1 MFVANTNVLSMTA
14 MRAQAQSESRM
25 QRTLEKLSSGLRI
38 NSARDDAAGLAISN
52 RFTTQIRGMNQAVRN
67 VNDAVSLMQTAE
79 GSLGE
84 ITGLLQRG
92 RELAIRAANATVSRQ
107 DRESLQSE
115 INQIF
120 SEVDR
125 ISSSTTFNSVKL
137 FADTSTG
144 ATYVDAETGSGVRL
158 DVWDEATRN
167 VEERE
172 AILASL
178 QRGWLQ
184 QSEQLLSTYLGLD
197 ASNATLRIYLDD
209 QIDFADAFVS
219 FSGSTPGPHSEL
231 ELHIG
236 VQNLMDVADALN
248 IDVGTYPQDTFD
260 QLIAHEMT
268 HAVMAA
274 TLNVNNYPTWFM
286 EGTAEFIPG
295 GDFRLDSVIDGGAT
309 PAQVA
314 SALATID
321 SSGFNGS
328 HLHYASSYSAVRYLH
343 DRIKDAGGG
352 GIEDMMAY
360 LRDDA
365 GRTLD
370 DYFAQAGLT
379 RSDDVTAI
387 GSEAAFI
394 SSFATVDGAGYIGGL
409 NLSNNDTGGIGGSDA
424 DGGGR
429 DTTYAGAVPDT
440 DSLTTDPLAGFIEVY
455 PYDQAEKRLQLS
467 MAAHFQF
474 HVGAEAGQTIQV
486 QTRGIS
492 STGLGLDNVDLVT
505 NANGSLVYFD
515 AALNA
520 IDQERG
526 RLGAVQNRLDIAS
539 SSLQMSSENAS
550 ASRSRILDTDY
561 AAETMELTRRNI
573 LMQAS
578 TAALVQ
584 ANGVPQLILSL
595 LQGI

>member
-1 MFVANTNVLSMTA
+1 MLVANTNVLSMNA
-14 MRAQAQSESRM
+14 MRAQAQSESRV
-25 QRTLEKLSSGLRI
+25 QRTLEKLSSGMRI

-52 RFTTQIRGMNQAVRN
+52 RFTTQIRGMNQAGRN
-67 VNDAVSLMQTAE
+67 VNDAISLMQTAE
-79 GSLGE
+79 GGLGE
-84 ITGLLQRG
+84 ITSLLQRG
-92 RELAIRAANATVSRQ
+92 RELAIRAANATVSVQ
-107 DRESLQSE
+107 DRQSLQAE
-115 INQIF
+115 INQILQ
-120 SEVDR
+120 EVDR
-125 ISSSTTFNSVKL
+125 ISSATTFNNVKI
-137 FADTSTG
+137 FEDTSSG

-158 DVWDEATRN
+158 DVWDEATTN
-167 VEERE
+167 IEERE

-178 QRGWLQ
+178 KRGWLQ
-184 QSEQLLSTYLGLD
+184 RSEELLSTYFGLD
-197 ASNATLRIYLDD
+197 ANNATLRIYLDD
-209 QIDFADAFVS
+209 QIESADAFVS

-248 IDVGTYPQDTFD
+248 IEVGTYPQDTFD

-286 EGTAEFIPG
+286 EGTAEFLPG
-295 GDFRLDSVIDGGAT
+295 GDFRLDSVIDGGTT

-314 SALATID
+314 AALSTID

-343 DRIKDAGGG
+343 DRIKDAGGA
-352 GIEDMMAY
+352 GIQDMLAY
-360 LRDDA
+360 LRDDPS
-365 GRTLD
+365 RDLD
-370 DYFAQAGLT
+370 AYFAQAGLT

-394 SSFATVDGAGYIGGL
+394 TSFATVDGAAYITGL
-409 NLSNNDTGGIGGSDA
+409 NLSNNDTGGIGGPDA
-424 DGGGR
+424 DGGSR

-440 DSLTTDPLAGFIEVY
+440 DSLTNDPLAGFIEIY
-455 PYDQAEKRLQLS
+455 PYDTAEKRLQLS
-467 MAAHFQF
+467 TASNFSF

-492 STGLGLDNVDLVT
+492 ARGLGLRQIDLVAD
-505 NANGSLVYFD
+505 ANGSLAYFD
-515 AALNA
+515 AAMNA

-526 RLGAVQNRLDIAS
+526 RLGAVQNRLDVAAAS
-539 SSLQMSSENAS
+539 LAVSAESAS
-550 ASRSRILDTDY
+550 ASRSRVLDADY
-561 AAETMELTRRNI
+561 AVETLELTRRNI

-584 ANGVPQLILSL
+584 ANAVPQLILAL
-595 LQGI
+595 LQSN